1 MTRSALTA
9 VALGVRVHLL
19 EREQLVR
26 REPHETWEFF
36 QDAHNLEAITPK
48 LLGFRVI
55 TPRPI
60 AMGEGAL
67 IDYRLRLHG
76 VPVRWRTRIDEWE
89 PDRRFVDQ
97 QVRGPYALWHH
108 THTFEPQAEG
118 TLMRDRVRYR
128 LPLGLAGALA
138 HAAFVRRDLEEIF
151 DFRRD
156 EVARRLG

>member
-1 MTRSALTA
+1 
-9 VALGVRVHLL
+9 VRVLIL
-19 EREQLVR
+19 DREQLVR
-26 REPHETWEFF
+26 RTPHETFEFF
-36 QDAHNLEAITPK
+36 QDAHNLEALTPSF
-48 LLGFRVI
+48 LAFRVI

-76 VPVRWRTRIDEWE
+76 VPVRWRTRIAVWE
-89 PDRRFVDQ
+89 PDRRFVDEQ
-97 QVRGPYALWHH
+97 LQGPYALWHH
-108 THTFEPQAEG
+108 THTFEPHDEG

-128 LPLGLAGALA
+128 LPLGLAGAVA
-138 HAAFVRRDLEEIF
+138 HLAFVRSDLERIF

>member
-1 MTRSALTA
+1 M
-9 VALGVRVHLL
+9 RVHLL

-26 REPHETWEFF
+26 RDPQEIWEFF
-36 QDAHNLEAITPK
+36 GDAHNLEAITPTF
-48 LLGFRVI
+48 LGFRVV

-76 VPVRWRTRIDEWE
+76 VPVRWRTRIDVWE
-89 PDRRFVDQ
+89 PHRRFVDQ

-108 THTFEPQAEG
+108 THTFEPHAEG

-128 LPLGLAGALA
+128 LPLGLAGAVA
-138 HAAFVRRDLEEIF
+138 HAAFVRRDLEQIF